1 MLVNKF
7 LFVLK
12 LLEERN
18 QQLQHVMWIGLDWD
32 SHSIVLLL
40 PKKWALLL
48 PTTQARTI
56 LRHMTTRDMVSMRAD
71 RPTTGAGVHQ
81 QPPAVEVV

>member
-81 QPPAVEVV
+81 QPPAAEVV